1 VGAVNVS
8 LNWLSAML
16 GQPLDA
22 ADVATQ
28 LTTRCAA
35 VESAEPL
42 HQDLRDVLVA
52 LVEEVHRHP
61 NADRLT
67 LCRVNDGRAV
77 HDVVCGATNVRPG
90 RRYAYAPVGATL
102 PGGLTL
108 SARKIRGLTSNG
120 MLCSARELGLGTDHE
135 GILELE
141 TDAPPGTPFLEVMP
155 LADTRLTLDVTA
167 NRPDLLCH
175 RGVARELA
183 AASGATVRLEP
194 FPGAAPGGEPPKRV
208 ERSGAVGGVTVTI
221 EDVAGCPRYMAA
233 CIRGVRVRS
242 SPPWLE
248 ARLRSVGARPINNVV
263 DATNYVLFELNQ
275 PLHAFDLR
283 RLRGAAVIIRRARP
297 GERIR
302 TLDGVTR
309 TLTPEMTAI
318 CDAEGA
324 QAVAGVMGGADSEVG
339 PDTTDLLLECA
350 HFDPKRIRATRAAL
364 QMSTEASYR
373 FERGMDL
380 HGMADALRR
389 AVQLIRTVAGGEEP
403 EPPVDVWPRPER
415 PRVVLLRP
423 ERVAHVL
430 GVPVSRDEIER
441 HLTSVGFVPAPKDD
455 RFHVQVP
462 GWRPD
467 VTSEV
472 DLIEEVARL
481 RGYDSFPVESRPY
494 RPGTVPADPVE
505 ALKAR
510 IRRRLTAW
518 GLNEARTMSLVPVA
532 DDPEVV
538 LRLANPLSGEQA
550 ALRSRL
556 LAGLERGLAHNWAV
570 RERDIRLFEIGAV
583 FRRGLGGGQPVEQL
597 SVAAVV
603 SGARG
608 PAHWSTGGRAV
619 EWDLWDVKAMFEE
632 LCGLC
637 GPAGTIRPD
646 ADGWTLVDASGARR
660 GRAGALAT
668 ERPAWAAPAFGWE
681 LEVEVRPRDAVR
693 YSALPTT
700 PAVERDVALVLPNGL
715 TAQQVEA
722 CVREPGG
729 PLLEGLRVFDE
740 YRAATLRGRSVAWR
754 LVFRAADRT
763 LTDDEVDGVIARV
776 LATLRERFGVERR
789 EA

>member
-1 VGAVNVS
+1 MNLS
-8 LNWLSAML
+8 LNWLSGML
-16 GQPLDA
+16 GRPLDA
-22 ADVATQ
+22 AEVAHQ
-28 LTTRCAA
+28 LTMRCAA
-35 VESAEPL
+35 VESVEPL
-42 HQDLRDVLVA
+42 HQDLGDVLVA
-52 LVEEVHRHP
+52 LVEQVDRHP

-102 PGGLTL
+102 PGGLKL
-108 SARKIRGLTSNG
+108 SARKIRGVTSNG

-135 GILELE
+135 GILELV
-141 TDAPPGTPFLEVMP
+141 TDAPPGTPFLHVMP
-155 LADTRLTLDVTA
+155 VADTRLTLDVTA

-183 AASGATVRLEP
+183 AATGATLRLEE
-194 FPGAAPGGEPPKRV
+194 FPGAAPDGQTPRRV
-208 ERSGAVGGVTVTI
+208 ERRGTVGGVTVTI
-221 EDVAGCPRYMAA
+221 EDVDGCPRYMAA
-233 CIRGVRVRS
+233 YIRGVRVAP

-283 RLRGAAVIIRRARP
+283 KLRGAAVIIRRGRP
-297 GERIR
+297 GEVIR

-309 TLTPEMTAI
+309 TLTSDMTAI

-324 QAVAGVMGGADSEVG
+324 QAVAGVMGGAASEVG
-339 PDTTDLLLECA
+339 PDTTDVLLECA
-350 HFDPKRIRATRAAL
+350 HFDPKRIRATRTAL
-364 QMSTEASYR
+364 QMTTEASYR

-380 HGMADALRR
+380 QGMAEALRR

-415 PRVVLLRP
+415 PRVVPLRP
-423 ERVAHVL
+423 DRVARLL
-430 GVPVSRDEIER
+430 GVPLSRDEIER

-455 RFHVQVP
+455 RLHVQVP

-467 VTSEV
+467 VTGEV

-510 IRRRLTAW
+510 VRRALTAW
-518 GLNEARTMSLVPVA
+518 GLHEARTLSLVPVA
-532 DDPEVV
+532 DDPDVV
-538 LRLANPLSGEQA
+538 VRLANPLSGEQA

-570 RERDIRLFEIGAV
+570 RERDIRLFEIGAT
-583 FRRGLGGGQPVEQL
+583 FRRGSGGAGPAERL

-603 SGARG
+603 SGARW
-608 PAHWSTGGRAV
+608 PEHWSAGGRAV

-632 LCGLC
+632 LAALC
-637 GPAGTIRPD
+637 GPPGAVVPEGAGW
-646 ADGWTLVDASGARR
+646 ALVDAAGARR
-660 GRAGALAT
+660 GTAGPLDT
-668 ERPAWAAPAFGWE
+668 EGPAWAARAYGLE
-681 LEVEVRPRDAVR
+681 L
-693 YSALPTT
+693 
-700 PAVERDVALVLPNGL
+700 
-715 TAQQVEA
+715 
-722 CVREPGG
+722 
-729 PLLEGLRVFDE
+729 
-740 YRAATLRGRSVAWR
+740 
-754 LVFRAADRT
+754 
-763 LTDDEVDGVIARV
+763 
-776 LATLRERFGVERR
+776 
-789 EA
+789 